1 MKRKIVLFLVLIIA
15 ILCLA
20 SCGEEDGI
28 PTGDSSENG
37 HTHAFASK
45 VIPPTC
51 TEQGYTLME
60 CECGAVG
67 KQNYVDAK
75 GHDEGTVVS
84 VSSPDCE
91 KDGKKE
97 KYCNTC
103 GQLIEEIVVPKLS
116 HVYSNK
122 TYLATCVE
130 KGYTTHICK
139 LCSYTYDDTFT
150 PLEEHDEGEPII
162 TQNPTC
168 KATGE
173 AEYRCEWCDKL
184 IRKQTLSAVACSYI
198 SYAIEKTD
206 DKDAHTLYVCKTCG
220 DSYEGPY
227 VNAETLAQATAKEI
241 YEKSKDALVEI
252 LCLDKKGDRMA
263 VGTGFFISAD
273 GYIATNYHVIKGA
286 YQLSIT
292 KYSGGEATTSIKVVA
307 FDVEQDVAILKVETS
322 DEKYLEISSSAVEMG
337 DNVYV
342 IGSTL
347 GLTGTFTHGMISS
360 PSRYINGKYCIQF
373 TAPISGGNSG
383 GPLLDSTGKVIGI
396 VTLTVDQAQNLN
408 FAIKSSALQATN
420 NEKLDT
426 PLDVS
431 AHYEATLDKNA
442 VHILKYYIMNNNTYH
457 EDDVY
462 YIYTFDP
469 QTQTSLGRE
478 YYYVYDSGEDKLYIQ
493 IDLIASK
500 TGMNRLTITVELDDN
515 NDGKFAVS
523 MYDYN
528 YAQET
533 IVGYLDH
540 TATLKVMGS
549 TLNQGYFDKVFPDVE
564 IKYLETNTDSPPTT
578 MKILFYQSYT
588 SLVAKFANMLIAS
601 QTGITAEKMSITL
614 PSV

>member
-1 MKRKIVLFLVLIIA
+1 MKNKIVIFFVMLLAV
-15 ILCLA
+15 LCLV
-20 SCGEEDGI
+20 SCGDEDGI
-28 PTGDSSENG
+28 PTENSSEG
-37 HTHAFASK
+37 AHTHAFVST
-45 VIPPTC
+45 VIAPTC

-67 KQNYVDAK
+67 KQNYVDAT
-75 GHDEGTVVS
+75 GHDEGTVIS
-84 VSSPDCE
+84 VSSPSCE
-91 KDGKKE
+91 KEGKKE

-103 GQLIEEIVVPKLS
+103 KQLIEEITVPKLS

-122 TYLATCVE
+122 TYPATCVD

-139 LCSYTYDDTFT
+139 LCSHTYDDAFT
-150 PLEEHDEGEPII
+150 PLEPHDEGEPVI
-162 TQNPTC
+162 TKNPTC
-168 KATGE
+168 KSTGE
-173 AEYRCEWCDKL
+173 AEYRCEWCDAL

-198 SYAIEKTD
+198 SYSVEKTEQ
-206 DKDAHTLYVCKTCG
+206 KDAHTLYVCKTCG

-227 VNAETLAQATAKEI
+227 VNSETLAQATAKEI
-241 YEKSKDALVEI
+241 YTKSKDALVEI

-273 GYIATNYHVIKGA
+273 GYIATNYHVIRGA

-292 KYSGGEATTSIKVVA
+292 KYSGGESTTSVKLVA
-307 FDVEQDVAILKVETS
+307 YDVAQDVAILKVETS
-322 DEKYLEISSSAVEMG
+322 DEVYLEISSSAPEMG

-360 PSRYINGKYCIQF
+360 ENRYINGKYCIQF

-408 FAIKSSALQATN
+408 FAIKATAVQAVN
-420 NEKLDT
+420 NEKLAT
-426 PLDVS
+426 PLDISV
-431 AHYEATLDKNA
+431 HYNDTIDKNA

-457 EDDVY
+457 KDEVY

-478 YYYVYDSGEDKLYIQ
+478 YYYVYDSKEDKLYIQ

-500 TGMNRLTITVELDDN
+500 TGMNRLTITVELDDD

-588 SLVAKFANMLIAS
+588 SLVAKFANMLLAS
-601 QTGITAEKMSITL
+601 QTGITAEKMGITL
-614 PSV
+614 PSM

>member
-1 MKRKIVLFLVLIIA
+1 
-15 ILCLA
+15 
-20 SCGEEDGI
+20 
-28 PTGDSSENG
+28 
-37 HTHAFASK
+37 
-45 VIPPTC
+45 
-51 TEQGYTLME
+51 ME

-103 GQLIEEIVVPKLS
+103 EQLIEEIVVPKLS

-292 KYSGGEATTSIKVVA
+292 KYSGGEATTSVKVVA

-500 TGMNRLTITVELDDN
+500 TGMNRLTIKVELDDN